1 MTRIGVLGAGQLG
14 RMLALAGYPL
24 GLRFRFFDPKPE
36 SPASWLAEQIAADYS
51 NKKALAAFAQGLDL
65 VTYEFENVP
74 VEAARFL
81 EQLVPVYPPPKA
93 LEVSQDRLAE
103 KTLFNQLEIPT
114 PAYQRIDQRSELEPT
129 LARLGYPAVLKTRRL
144 GYDGKGQ
151 VTLHAADDIEAAWAE
166 LGGQPLILE
175 EYVAFERELSVLG
188 VRGRDGTIVFY
199 PLVENYHRQGILRL
213 SLAPAPHLDPDLQE
227 RAESYARCILENLSY
242 CGVMAIEL
250 FEARDANNQSKL
262 LANEIAPRVHNSG
275 HWTIDCANTSQFTNH
290 LLATLGW
297 PLGSTSPH
305 GAAAMINLIGELPE
319 PPVVLGIP
327 GAHLH
332 IYDKT
337 LRTGR
342 KVGHINVCA
351 SERAGLEQALG
362 DLNEALQIPELDK
375 YSR

>member
-24 GLRFRFFDPKPE
+24 GLRFRFFDPTPE
-36 SPASWLAEQIAADYS
+36 APASWLAEQIVADYS
-51 NKKALAAFAQGLDL
+51 DEKALAAFAQGLEL

-81 EQLVPVYPPPKA
+81 EQFAPVYPPPKA
-93 LEVSQDRLAE
+93 LEITQDRLAE
-103 KTLFNQLEIPT
+103 KALFNQLEIPT
-114 PAYQRIDQRSELEPT
+114 PAYERIDQRSELEAT

-151 VTLHAADDIEAAWAE
+151 MTLQSADDIQAAWAE
-166 LGGQPLILE
+166 LGGKPLILE
-175 EYVAFERELSVLG
+175 KYVPFERELSVLG

-199 PLVENYHRQGILRL
+199 PLVENHHRQGILRL
-213 SLAPAPHLDPDLQE
+213 SLAPALQLDPDLQE
-227 RAESYARCILENLSY
+227 RAESYARCILENLDY
-242 CGVMAIEL
+242 CGVIAIEL
-250 FEARDANNQSKL
+250 FETRDANNQPQL

-275 HWTIDCANTSQFTNH
+275 HWTIDCAVTSQFTNH

-305 GAAAMINLIGELPE
+305 GAAAMVNLIGELPK
-319 PPVVLGIP
+319 PPQVLGIP
-327 GAHLH
+327 GARLH
-332 IYDKT
+332 IYDKA
-337 LRTGR
+337 LRPGR

-351 SERAGLEQALG
+351 SERAGLEKALG
-362 DLNEALQIPELDK
+362 DLNAILHISELDEFTG
-375 YSR
+375 